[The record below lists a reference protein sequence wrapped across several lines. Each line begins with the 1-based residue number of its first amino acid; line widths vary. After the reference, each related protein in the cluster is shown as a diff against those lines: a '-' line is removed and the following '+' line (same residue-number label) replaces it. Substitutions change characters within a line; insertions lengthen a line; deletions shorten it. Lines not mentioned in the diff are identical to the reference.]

1 MTSVARINATV
12 RNGLE
17 VALLGGLGAA
27 AEASPFDV
35 VAEQPVYRLRR
46 YFPDSADGGPPVI
59 LVPPLMMSAEVWDV
73 SPATSAVRFL
83 RDRGAEPW
91 VVDFGNPEREQGGLS
106 RTLTDHVL
114 AVNDAIDRV
123 RAESGRDVHAA
134 GYCQG
139 GMFIYQA
146 AAYRHSAGLA
156 SIVAFGSPIDVR
168 KRLPSGALGDM
179 AQNLMA
185 GIGQT
190 IAPLVSRAS
199 IPSWLA
205 RRGFQMLDPVKE
217 VQGQLEFLFNLWDR
231 EKLLKREAQRR
242 FLGGGAF
249 VAYPGPALRDLLEQI
264 VAQNRMLAG
273 GLVIGERTVTLA
285 DITCP
290 ILIFVG
296 ATDDIAPPGMV
307 RGIHRAAPR
316 AEIWECEIRAG
327 HFGLVVGAKA
337 AQVTWPGVA
346 AWLDWREGTGA
357 RPDGITTREER
368 MRARGTEHR
377 DGAATA
383 ELGDLRENAG
393 LAVRLGRA
401 AFGGVV
407 DTVADRAR
415 MLGKLAQ
422 TGLPQLAR
430 LARLARVRGRT
441 RLSPGLI
448 LAEQARAHPE
458 RTFFLFEGR
467 AYSFADADRRIDA
480 VVRGLISVGIRV
492 GERVG
497 VFMGTRPSAIA
508 VVTAASRLGAIPV
521 MLRAGGPLAAELA
534 LGGVQHVVADP
545 ESAEEARQVLGRPV
559 LVLGGGGAP
568 RTLGPGLIDLER
580 VDPSRVALPAWY
592 EPNPGKAGDVA
603 VVLFSGSAENL
614 RARQITNARWAL
626 AAFGAA
632 STTTLTARDTVYCAT
647 PLYHPTGILVCVGSA
662 LASGVRLAVG
672 TRFEPQTFWQDVR
685 LYGAT
690 VVFYKGTMLRELVD
704 APHDPAERH
713 HPIRIFAGSGMPRN
727 VWKRVLERFAPVS
740 VLELYTSTEARA
752 ALANLSG
759 EKVGSVGRP
768 FPGTA
773 GVEVVAWDPAR
784 RTLALGPEG
793 FARRCADDETGLLLA
808 RAGTSA
814 DAPEQ
819 PLRGILAKGDAW
831 VSTGDLFRRDRDGDH
846 WIVDHVED
854 LISTA
859 AGPLPSIAIEDA
871 FGDLDAVSLAVAY
884 GVRLDGADDE
894 VPVVALA
901 LRPGRDL
908 DVADLA
914 RVAQTFPPRER
925 PAVVRIV
932 ERIPMTPGYRPLK
945 GPLSREGIAPHRIG
959 GRAFWLDSASGSF
972 FPLDAPGYRALCARA
987 VTPRATPP
995 SPSA

>member
-1 MTSVARINATV
+1 MTSVGRINATV

-27 AEASPFDV
+27 AEASPFEV
-35 VAEQPVYRLRR
+35 VAERPVYRLRR
-46 YFPDSADGGPPVI
+46 YFPETADGGPPVI

-83 RDRGAEPW
+83 HERGAQPW

-123 RAESGRDVHAA
+123 RANSGRDVHAA

-146 AAYRHSAGLA
+146 AAYRHSADLA

-168 KRLPSGALGDM
+168 KRLPSGALGDV

-264 VAQNRMLAG
+264 VAQNRMLSG

-296 ATDDIAPPGMV
+296 ATDDIAQPGMV

-316 AEIWECEIRAG
+316 AEVYEREIRAG
-327 HFGLVVGAKA
+327 HFGLVVGTKA

-346 AWLDWREGTGA
+346 AWLAWREGSGQ
-357 RPDGITTREER
+357 RPDGIVSREER
-368 MRARGTEHR
+368 ARQRASQPRER
-377 DGAATA
+377 MPQP
-383 ELGDLRENAG
+383 ELEDLRENAG

-401 AFGGVV
+401 AVGGVV
-407 DTVADRAR
+407 DAVADRAR

-422 TGLPQLAR
+422 TGLPQVAR

-441 RLSPGLI
+441 QLSPGLI
-448 LAEQARAHPE
+448 LAEQAKAHPE

-467 AYSFADADRRIDA
+467 AYSFGDADRRIDA
-480 VVRGLISVGIRV
+480 VVRGLISAGVRV
-492 GERVG
+492 GERIG
-497 VFMGTRPSAIA
+497 VFMGTRPSAVA

-521 MLRAGGPLAAELA
+521 MLRAGGPLAAELK

-545 ESAEEARQVLGRPV
+545 ESAEEVRRVFGRPV

-568 RTLGPGLIDLER
+568 RTLGPGLVDLER
-580 VDPSRVALPAWY
+580 VDPARVALPAWY

-603 VVLFSGSAENL
+603 VVLFSGAPDNL
-614 RARQITNARWAL
+614 RARRITNARWAL

-632 STTTLTARDTVYCAT
+632 STTALTARDTVYCAT

-672 TRFEPQTFWQDVR
+672 TRFEPKTFWQDVR

-690 VVFYKGTMLRELVD
+690 VVFYKGTMLRELID

-713 HPIRIFAGSGMPRN
+713 HPVRIFAGSGMPRSI
-727 VWKRVLERFAPVS
+727 WKRVLERFAPVS

-759 EKVGSVGRP
+759 EKVGCVGRP

-773 GVEVVAWDPAR
+773 GVEVVRWDPVR
-784 RTLALGPEG
+784 RAIALGPDG
-793 FARRCADDETGLLLA
+793 FAERCADGETGLLLA

-814 DAPEQ
+814 DAPER
-819 PLRGILAKGDAW
+819 PLRGIFVKGDAW
-831 VSTGDLFRRDRDGDH
+831 VSTGDLFRRDADGDH

-854 LISTA
+854 LILTA
-859 AGPLPSIAIEDA
+859 AGPLASIPIEDA
-871 FGDLDAVSLAVAY
+871 VGELDAVSLAVAY
-884 GVRLDGADDE
+884 GVRLDGAGGE
-894 VPVVALA
+894 IPVVAIA

-908 DVADLA
+908 DVAALT
-914 RVAQTFPPRER
+914 RVLESFPPAER
-925 PAVVRIV
+925 PVVVRIV

-945 GPLSREGIAPHRIG
+945 GPLRREGIDPQRIG
-959 GRAFWLDSASGSF
+959 GRTLWLDPETGSLR
-972 FPLDAPGYRALCARA
+972 PLDTMDYARLRVA
-987 VTPRATPP
+987 NHGQGR
-995 SPSA
+995 SSIG

>member
-1 MTSVARINATV
+1 MTSVGRINATI

-27 AEASPFDV
+27 AEPSPSEV
-35 VAEQPVYRLRR
+35 IVERPVYRLRR
-46 YFPDSADGGPPVI
+46 YFPDSANGGPPVI
-59 LVPPLMMSAEVWDV
+59 LVPPLMMSAGVWDV
-73 SPATSAVRFL
+73 SPETSAVRFL
-83 RDRGAEPW
+83 HERGAAPW
-91 VVDFGNPEREQGGLS
+91 VVDFGNPEREKGGLS

-123 RAESGRDVHAA
+123 RDHSGRAVHAA

-146 AAYRHSAGLA
+146 AAYRHSADLA

-168 KRLPSGALGDM
+168 RRLPSGALGDV
-179 AQNLMA
+179 AQNLMT
-185 GIGQT
+185 GIGET
-190 IAPLVSRAS
+190 IAPLFSRVS
-199 IPSWLA
+199 IPSWMA

-217 VQGQLEFLFNLWDR
+217 VQGQLEFLLNLWDR

-249 VAYPGPALRDLLEQI
+249 VAYPGPALGDLLEQI

-273 GLVIGERTVTLA
+273 GLVIGDRTVTLA

-290 ILIFVG
+290 ILIVVG
-296 ATDDIAPPGMV
+296 ATDDIAPPAMV

-316 AEIWECEIRAG
+316 AEIWEREIRAG
-327 HFGLVVGAKA
+327 HFGLVVGSKA
-337 AQVTWPGVA
+337 AQITWPGVA
-346 AWLDWREGTGA
+346 AWLDWREGMGQ
-357 RPDGITTREER
+357 RPDGIVTREER
-368 MRARGTEHR
+368 MRARGAEKPE
-377 DGAATA
+377 DTA
-383 ELGDLRENAG
+383 SPQLGDLRENAG

-401 AFGGVV
+401 TLGGVV
-407 DTVADRAR
+407 DTVTERAR

-422 TGLPQLAR
+422 TGLPQVAR

-448 LAEQARAHPE
+448 LAEQAAAYPE

-480 VVRGLISVGIRV
+480 VVRGLVSAGVRI
-492 GERVG
+492 GERIG
-497 VFMGTRPSAIA
+497 VFMRTRPSAIA

-521 MLRAGGPLAAELA
+521 MLREGGPLAAELA

-545 ESAEEARQVLGRPV
+545 ENAEEARRVFGRPV
-559 LVLGGGGAP
+559 LVLGGGGAS
-568 RTLGPGLIDLER
+568 RTLAPGLVDLER
-580 VDPSRVALPAWY
+580 VDPARVALPAWY
-592 EPNPGKAGDVA
+592 EPNPGKAGDIA

-614 RARQITNARWAL
+614 RARNITNARWAL

-632 STTTLTARDTVYCAT
+632 STTALTARDTVYCAT

-672 TRFEPQTFWQDVR
+672 TRFEPKTFWEDVR

-690 VVFYKGTMLRELVD
+690 VVFYKGTMLRQLVD
-704 APHDPAERH
+704 APHDPAERG
-713 HPIRIFAGSGMPRN
+713 HPVRIFAGSGMPRSI
-727 VWKRVLERFAPVS
+727 WKRALKRFAPVS

-759 EKVGSVGRP
+759 EKIGCVGRP

-773 GVEVVAWDPAR
+773 GVEVVSWDPVR
-784 RTLALGPEG
+784 RAIALGPDG
-793 FARRCADDETGLLLA
+793 FARRCADGETGLLLA

-814 DAPEQ
+814 DAPER
-819 PLRGILAKGDAW
+819 PLRGIFVKGDAW
-831 VSTGDLFRRDRDGDH
+831 VSTGDLFRRDADGDY

-854 LISTA
+854 LILTA
-859 AGPLPSIAIEDA
+859 AGPLPSIPIEDA
-871 FGDLDAVSLAVAY
+871 VGDLDAVSLAVAY
-884 GVRLDGADDE
+884 GVRVDGAADE
-894 VPVVALA
+894 IPVVAVA
-901 LRPGRDL
+901 LRPGRELDL
-908 DVADLA
+908 ADVASSLA
-914 RVAQTFPPRER
+914 SLPPGER
-925 PAVVRIV
+925 PVVVRIV
-932 ERIPMTPGYRPLK
+932 DEIPMTPGYRPLK
-945 GPLSREGIAPHRIG
+945 GPLRREGVHPERGG
-959 GRAFWLDSASGSF
+959 GRMCWLDPESGAF
-972 FPLDAPGYRALCARA
+972 CPLDAAGYRRLCAGDSTRRA
-987 VTPRATPP
+987 ARP

>member
-1 MTSVARINATV
+1 MASVGRINATV

-27 AEASPFDV
+27 AEASPYEV
-35 VAEQPVYRLRR
+35 VVERPVYRLRR
-46 YFPDSADGGPPVI
+46 YFPAAANGGSPVI

-73 SPATSAVRFL
+73 SPETSAVRFL
-83 RDRGAEPW
+83 HERGAEPW

-123 RAESGRDVHAA
+123 RAHSGRDVHAA

-139 GMFIYQA
+139 GMFCYQA
-146 AAYRHSAGLA
+146 AAYRRSADLA

-168 KRLPSGALGDM
+168 KRLPSGALGDV
-179 AQNLMA
+179 ALDLMG

-190 IAPLVSRAS
+190 IAPLVSRVS

-249 VAYPGPALRDLLEQI
+249 VAYPGPALRDLLEQV

-316 AEIWECEIRAG
+316 AEIYECELRAG
-327 HFGLVVGAKA
+327 HFGLVVGTKA
-337 AQVTWPGVA
+337 AQITWPGVA
-346 AWLDWREGTGA
+346 AWLDWREGRGD
-357 RPDGITTREER
+357 RPGGMQSREER
-368 MRARGTEHR
+368 MRARSSQHR
-377 DGAATA
+377 DRPRPA

-401 AFGGVV
+401 ALGGVV
-407 DTVADRAR
+407 DAVTDRAR
-415 MLGKLAQ
+415 MIGKLAQ
-422 TGLPQLAR
+422 TGLPQVAR

-448 LAEQARAHPE
+448 LAEQAKAHPE

-480 VVRGLISVGIRV
+480 VVRGLISAGVRV
-492 GERVG
+492 GERIG

-508 VVTAASRLGAIPV
+508 VVTAASRLGAVPV
-521 MLRAGGPLAAELA
+521 MLREGGPLAAELA
-534 LGGVQHVVADP
+534 LGGVQHLVADP
-545 ESAEEARQVLGRPV
+545 ESAAEARRVFGKPV

-568 RTLGPGLIDLER
+568 RTLPSGLIDLER
-580 VDPSRVALPAWY
+580 VDPAEVSLPAWY

-603 VVLFSGSAENL
+603 VVLFSGAAENL
-614 RARQITNARWAL
+614 RARHITNARWAL

-632 STTTLTARDTVYCAT
+632 STTALTVRDTVYCAT

-672 TRFEPQTFWQDVR
+672 TRFEPRTFWQDVR

-690 VVFYKGTMLRELVD
+690 VVFYKGTMLRALVD
-704 APHDPAERH
+704 APHDAAERH
-713 HPIRIFAGSGMPRN
+713 HPVRIFAGSGMPRN
-727 VWKRVLERFAPVS
+727 VWKRVLERFAPVA

-773 GVEVVAWDPAR
+773 GVEVVQWDPAR
-784 RTLALGPEG
+784 HALALGPDG
-793 FARRCADDETGLLLA
+793 FARRCADGEPGLLLA

-814 DAPEQ
+814 DAPER
-819 PLRGILAKGDAW
+819 PLRGIFVKGDAW
-831 VSTGDLFRRDRDGDH
+831 VSTGDLFRRDADGDH

-854 LISTA
+854 LILTA
-859 AGPLPSIAIEDA
+859 AGPLASIPIEDA
-871 FGDLDAVSLAVAY
+871 VGDLDAVSLAVAY
-884 GVRLDGADDE
+884 GVRLDGAAGE
-894 VPVVALA
+894 IPVVSLA
-901 LRPGRDL
+901 LRPGRAL
-908 DVADLA
+908 DIAALTRA
-914 RVAQTFPPRER
+914 IAALPPAER

-932 ERIPMTPGYRPLK
+932 DEIPMTPGYRPLK
-945 GPLSREGIAPHRIG
+945 GPLRRAGIDPQRIT
-959 GRAFWLDSASGSF
+959 GRALWLDLETGSF
-972 FPLDAPGYRALCARA
+972 RPLDADAYRRLAEAA
-987 VTPRATPP
+987 TPRAVPP